1 MNFIVAKCGQV
12 GRGSNSADI
21 ICVCM
26 VPKLRSVL
34 RTEERY
40 RASDE
45 EKARVN
51 EEAGKVLELA
61 NKFAEEAGK
70 FVQKSS
76 GAEVDSTDKENYSPE
91 ARMFFLQLKWFWVWN
106 GAAYDLGLRAWAQV
120 GPGGT
125 GWLFN
130 RLKN

>member
-1 MNFIVAKCGQV
+1 
-12 GRGSNSADI
+12 
-21 ICVCM
+21 M
-26 VPKLRSVL
+26 VPKLRSVI

-45 EKARVN
+45 EKVRVN
-51 EEAGKVLELA
+51 KEAGNVLELA

-76 GAEVDSTDKENYSPE
+76 EVEVDSTDKENYSPE

-106 GAAYDLGLRAWAQV
+106 GAAYDLGLSAWAS
-120 GPGGT
+120 GRPDGT
-125 GWLFN
+125 GWQFN
-130 RLKN
+130 RL